1 MAAANGRANGQ
12 TRRVLVLEDEA
23 QVAEIVLAY
32 LRRDG
37 FEPVHCSTVKEARA
51 ELARATPGLMIL
63 DVGLPDGTGFDLL
76 RESVSSGQRTPA
88 IMLTARGDESD
99 RIVGLELG
107 ADDYITK
114 PFSPRELMARVH
126 ALLRRIDERAS
137 VTPGPHHLRIGGI
150 EIDAGS
156 HEVRVEG
163 KPARLTATEFRILSI
178 LASSP
183 GEVFTRAVMLDRL
196 HDAGTIY
203 ERTLDRHINNLR
215 KKIERDSRNP
225 AYVMTVYGVGYKLR
239 RP

>member
-1 MAAANGRANGQ
+1 M
-12 TRRVLVLEDEA
+12 VHK
-23 QVAEIVLAY
+23 Y

-37 FEPVHCSTVKEARA
+37 FEPIHCSTVTEALA
-51 ELARATPGLMIL
+51 ELAKGKLALMIL
-63 DVGLPDGTGFDLL
+63 DVGLPDGSGFDVL
-76 RESVSSGQRTPA
+76 RQGVSSGRRTPS
-88 IMLTARGDESD
+88 IVLTARGDESD

-126 ALLRRIDERAS
+126 AVLRRIEERSPAAS
-137 VTPGPHHLRIGGI
+137 AQRLRIGGI
-150 EIDAGS
+150 EIDPAS

-178 LASSP
+178 LAESP
-183 GEVFTRAVMLDRL
+183 GEVFTRAIMLDRL
-196 HDAGTIY
+196 QEAGKIF

-215 KKIERDSRNP
+215 KKIERDNRNP
-225 AYVMTVYGVGYKLR
+225 SHVVTVYGVGYKLR

>member
-1 MAAANGRANGQ
+1 VVKNA
-12 TRRVLVLEDEA
+12 LILEDEP
-23 QVAEIVLAY
+23 EIAGVVQTY
-32 LRRDG
+32 LRREG
-37 FEPVHCSTVKEARA
+37 FETTHCSTVKGALA
-51 ELARATPGLMIL
+51 ELEKAKPGLMII
-63 DVGLPDGTGFDLL
+63 DIGLPDGSGFDVL
-76 RESVSSGQRTPA
+76 RQGVSSGRRIPS
-88 IMLTARGDESD
+88 IILTARGDESD

-126 ALLRRIDERAS
+126 ALLRRIEEHSSA
-137 VTPGPHHLRIGGI
+137 TPQPHHVRIGGI
-150 EIDAGS
+150 EIDSAS

-163 KPARLTATEFRILSI
+163 KPAHLTATEFRILSI

-196 HDAGTIY
+196 HDAGNIY

-225 AYVMTVYGVGYKLR
+225 SYVVTVYGVGYKLR

>member
-1 MAAANGRANGQ
+1 VVGIVEQ
-12 TRRVLVLEDEA
+12 KRVLVLEDEP
-23 QVAEIVLAY
+23 QIAEVLESY

-37 FEPVHCSTVKEARA
+37 FDPTLCVTVEEA
-51 ELARATPGLMIL
+51 LAALHQSKPNMMIL
-63 DVGLPDGTGFDLL
+63 DVALPDGSGFDVL
-76 RESVSSGQRTPA
+76 RAGASNGDRVPA
-88 IMLTARGDESD
+88 IMLTARGEESD

-107 ADDYITK
+107 ADDYVTK

-126 ALLRRIDERAS
+126 ALFRRIDERSPAGNPAGQS
-137 VTPGPHHLRIGGI
+137 LRIGSL
-150 EIDAGS
+150 EIDLAS

-163 KPARLTATEFRILSI
+163 KSANLTATEFRILSV

-183 GEVFTRAVMLDRL
+183 GEVFTRAVLLDRL
-196 HDAGTIY
+196 QDTGNIY

-225 AYVMTVYGVGYKLR
+225 AYVVTVYGVGYKIR